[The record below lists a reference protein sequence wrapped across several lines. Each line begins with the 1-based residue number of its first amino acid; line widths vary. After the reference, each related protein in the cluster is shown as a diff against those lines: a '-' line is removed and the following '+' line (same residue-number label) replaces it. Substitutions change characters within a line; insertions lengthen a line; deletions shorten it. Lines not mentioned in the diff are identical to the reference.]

1 MKKSLIALAALAA
14 VGAVSAQSSVTMYG
28 RIDMGWGVATTKA
41 ANGTQDK
48 TTGLVDGVQTSNAIG
63 FRGTEDLGGGL
74 VAGFNLEQGISP
86 TQSNGWNQR
95 LGSSGHQVGGG
106 GAITAATMRAGN
118 VSLTTKDMGALTLG
132 TIQWSAG
139 YTVASRWGFFAEGF
153 GGGEAHTTMPA
164 RITGASYTTPAMGG
178 VTVTVQHGGAHGA
191 RTERESAADAADGFR
206 KNKEVRTGI
215 NAQYNAGPLYLGAA
229 YESTAINKVANAA
242 DTTNAYGGA
251 VKPGTAGV
259 RTENA
264 WTVAANYDFGVAVVR
279 GMIVERDNGAATA
292 VKTSG
297 RGLSVAVPVGALTL
311 IAATGMTEV
320 KTGATTTSDISGHQ
334 LTARYNLSKRTNVYM
349 HYGTDK
355 DSKAASTAQGKR
367 TRTIAGVVH
376 TF

>member
-1 MKKSLIALAALAA
+1 
-14 VGAVSAQSSVTMYG
+14 
-28 RIDMGWGVATTKA
+28 
-41 ANGTQDK
+41 
-48 TTGLVDGVQTSNAIG
+48 LVDGVQTSNAIG

-95 LGSSGHQVGGG
+95 VASSGHQVGGG
-106 GAITAATMRAGN
+106 GAMNSGTMRAGN
-118 VSLTTKDMGALTLG
+118 VSLTTKDMGSLTLG
-132 TIQWSAG
+132 TMQWSAG
-139 YTVASRWGFFAEGF
+139 YTVASRWGMFAEGF

-178 VTVTVQHGGAHGA
+178 VTVTLQHGSAHGQ
-191 RTERESAADAADGFR
+191 RNDRESAADAADGFR
-206 KNKEVRTGI
+206 KNKEARTGI

-229 YESTAINKVANAA
+229 YESTSVEKVSNAA
-242 DTTNAYGGA
+242 ATTNAYGGA
-251 VKPGTAGV
+251 VAAGAAV
-259 RTENA
+259 AARTENA

-292 VKTSG
+292 TKTSG

-311 IAATGMTEV
+311 SVATGMYEV
-320 KTGATTTSDISGHQ
+320 KTGGATTSDVSGHQ

-355 DSKAASTAQGKR
+355 DSKAASTAQAKR